1 MCFACGSLGELVDCL
16 FGGLD
21 QALCVASLALLST
34 HCFLRF
40 VILIFIRT
48 TEGFWPLANHPGRST
63 TLAMYISPKVGG
75 KPRGLPGP
83 TLCRSV
89 AGFFDDDNATPDENV
104 ENRIRIHKK
113 SFVRQMG
120 NRYENV
126 TTRFRARSLEYPPLQ
141 AYSFNQIYDRF
152 LTIMTFIFTTFTSR
166 QLQRIHLVVLRII

>member
-1 MCFACGSLGELVDCL
+1 MDCL

-48 TEGFWPLANHPGRST
+48 TEGFWSLVNHPGRST
-63 TLAMYISPKVGG
+63 TLAMYISPKGWW
-75 KPRGLPGP
+75 KARGLPGP
-83 TLCRSV
+83 TLRRSV
-89 AGFFDDDNATPDENV
+89 AGFFDDDDATPDENV
-104 ENRIRIHKK
+104 ENRIRIQKK
-113 SFVRQMG
+113 FCSTNGQP
-120 NRYENV
+120 V
-126 TTRFRARSLEYPPLQ
+126 TKTSRLVSEREAWNIPPLQ

-166 QLQRIHLVVLRII
+166 QLQRIHLVVLRIT